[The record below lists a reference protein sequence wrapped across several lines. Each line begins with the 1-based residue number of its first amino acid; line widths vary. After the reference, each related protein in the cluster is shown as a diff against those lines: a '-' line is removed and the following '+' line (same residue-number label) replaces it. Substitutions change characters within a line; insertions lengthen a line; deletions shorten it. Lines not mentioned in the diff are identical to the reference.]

1 MQCYLLLIFLLLFQE
16 IFGSDVPSHKPHG
29 VLSVEHHGKPETI
42 NDGICLTVIVAFRV
56 PLEEVF
62 PIDKYTWLQVN
73 NELGDKI
80 LSRLPKS
87 MTIPLN
93 VIR

>member
-1 MQCYLLLIFLLLFQE
+1 MLQE
-16 IFGSDVPSHKPHG
+16 IFGADVPTHKPHG
-29 VLSVEHHGKPETI
+29 VLSVEHHGKPEAT
-42 NDGICLTVIVAFRV
+42 NDGLLLTVIVAFRV

-73 NELGDKI
+73 QELGNRI
-80 LSRLPKS
+80 LARLPRW
-87 MTIPLN
+87 MTVPLN